1 MASNGIVQLSVP
13 QFYGIN
19 QAQERVA
26 MGYATRA
33 ENIDTRYGKLQS
45 AAGFSA
51 YTPDLGEAIITL
63 ARFHRR
69 FYSPASERDV
79 LVAATATKIYVLV
92 EGAQSPEWKLVYST
106 ATSGSWDYVAYED
119 YRDNAETPVD
129 ILLMTNAQDG
139 MISIWGDNLTA
150 SIVETPAK
158 FGALTRYK
166 ERIFGTAATGEP
178 DRIWYSAPFNPRDWE
193 QNATIP
199 EDGGGFLDYPTWD
212 GDSFIALRP
221 FGSYLLAFK
230 QRMICI
236 VSGADPGE
244 FTIREGYGTDGPLS
258 ENTVVINETA
268 AFFLATSGIGLF
280 DGNTIKML
288 SRDIISAIASRI
300 NINAISTASA
310 AIHDGVYCCAVPL
323 DQSTVPNAIIEYDT
337 ERGTFML
344 RTGFTVGSLCSS
356 GNGALLLTTVKSPDR
371 VCLWG
376 QGEDY
381 DGEPVHAIWES
392 PWTDMDAKETTKSGF
407 RIRCLA
413 EGSGPI
419 DFSIQT
425 ERKTKT
431 KTIPIPTPETVKK
444 KPVQK
449 NISNRGRQF
458 RFKIES
464 STRFS
469 IPTGLQIET
478 ELDSD

>member
-1 MASNGIVQLSVP
+1 MASNGVVQLSVP

-19 QAQERVA
+19 QAQERVG
-26 MGYATRA
+26 MGYATWA
-33 ENIDTRYGKLQS
+33 ENIDTRYGRLQT
-45 AAGFSA
+45 AAGFMA
-51 YTPDLGEAIITL
+51 YTPDLGEAIVTM

-69 FYSPASERDV
+69 FYSVVSERDV
-79 LVAATATKIYVLV
+79 LVAATDSKVYVLV
-92 EGAQSPEWKLVYST
+92 EGAVSPTWKLVYSA

-139 MISIWGDNLTA
+139 MISIWGDDLSAAT
-150 SIVETPAK
+150 VETPAK

-166 ERIFGTAATGEP
+166 ERIFGTAATDEP
-178 DRIWYSAPFNPRDWE
+178 DRIWYSAPFNPRDWK
-193 QNATIP
+193 QNATVP
-199 EDGGGFLDYPTWD
+199 EDGGGFLDYPSWD
-212 GDSFIALRP
+212 GDSFVALRP
-221 FGSYLLAFK
+221 FGGYLLAFK
-230 QRMICI
+230 QRLICLI
-236 VSGADPGE
+236 SGADPGE
-244 FTIREGYGTDGPLS
+244 FTMREGYGTDGPLS

-268 AFFLATSGIGLF
+268 AFFLTTSGIGLF

-300 NINAISTASA
+300 NIKAISTASA
-310 AIHDGVYCCAVPL
+310 AIYDGVYFCAVPL

-344 RTGFTVGSLCSS
+344 RTGFTVGALLKGS
-356 GNGALLLTTVKSPDR
+356 GSLLLTTRSVPDR
-371 VCLWG
+371 VCKWSSG
-376 QGEDY
+376 TTYG
-381 DGEPVHAIWES
+381 GEPINAVWES

-413 EGSGPI
+413 EGFGPI

-464 STRFS
+464 NTRFS
-469 IPTGLQIET
+469 ISTGIQIET

>member
-310 AIHDGVYCCAVPL
+310 AINDGVYCCAVPL

>member
-381 DGEPVHAIWES
+381 DGEPVHALWES

>member
-258 ENTVVINETA
+258 ENTVDINETA

>member
-79 LVAATATKIYVLV
+79 LVAATVTKIYVLV

>member
-1 MASNGIVQLSVP
+1 
-13 QFYGIN
+13 
-19 QAQERVA
+19 

>member
-51 YTPDLGEAIITL
+51 YTSDLGEAIITL

>member
-268 AFFLATSGIGLF
+268 AFS
-280 DGNTIKML
+280 
-288 SRDIISAIASRI
+288 
-300 NINAISTASA
+300 
-310 AIHDGVYCCAVPL
+310 
-323 DQSTVPNAIIEYDT
+323 
-337 ERGTFML
+337 
-344 RTGFTVGSLCSS
+344 
-356 GNGALLLTTVKSPDR
+356 
-371 VCLWG
+371 
-376 QGEDY
+376 
-381 DGEPVHAIWES
+381 
-392 PWTDMDAKETTKSGF
+392 
-407 RIRCLA
+407 
-413 EGSGPI
+413 
-419 DFSIQT
+419 
-425 ERKTKT
+425 
-431 KTIPIPTPETVKK
+431 
-444 KPVQK
+444 
-449 NISNRGRQF
+449 
-458 RFKIES
+458 
-464 STRFS
+464 
-469 IPTGLQIET
+469 
-478 ELDSD
+478 